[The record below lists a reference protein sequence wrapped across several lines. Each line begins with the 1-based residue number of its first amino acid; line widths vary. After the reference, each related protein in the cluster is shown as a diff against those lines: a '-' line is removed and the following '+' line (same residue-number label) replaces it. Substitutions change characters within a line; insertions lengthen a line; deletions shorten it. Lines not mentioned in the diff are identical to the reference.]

1 MARDRTS
8 PQGFLNSPFFLFTSP
23 VALGGTTTAPG
34 GVAGTALSDLRSICR
49 LSRRV
54 IPGKTVWIRRVKTG
68 SAKFGQ
74 VFLGKSNGWI
84 AGGATS

>member
-1 MARDRTS
+1 
-8 PQGFLNSPFFLFTSP
+8 
-23 VALGGTTTAPG
+23 
-34 GVAGTALSDLRSICR
+34 
-49 LSRRV
+49 
-54 IPGKTVWIRRVKTG
+54 VKTG